1 MKTKPSVLFLGFLFS
16 TLSLSA
22 AQPWHTAGKRSEC
35 LLFERHTWNAQD
47 AVDETPGYSRRCYT
61 YTDSVFIPASFAG
74 KCFTLSC
81 GAANQEAW
89 LFINGYSVGYHAG
102 GYTAF
107 AFDVT
112 PYCRP
117 GQWNTV
123 RIVVSNCYNE
133 NIPPLSADFTFFGG
147 LYRDVILTATAP
159 AHFATTHYAT
169 RGVYIAT
176 PEVST
181 EQATV
186 QVEARIEGADK
197 AMKNARSVQFV
208 VRGHGYEK
216 SVRASVRHG
225 MARAEV
231 TIPTPALWSPDTP
244 NLYVVECSLYDK
256 HGRLQDQVQER
267 FGLRWYAFG
276 EDGMFYL
283 NGVRTKLIG
292 TSRHQCYKG
301 LGNALPDSLQRR
313 DIELIKAMGANFLR
327 VAHYPQGENIMRL
340 CDSIGLL
347 CSVEIPLVNAITESE
362 TFARRC
368 EEMLDEMVW
377 QNRNHASVV
386 LWAYSNEIL
395 LRPPFKN
402 DTARHNLY
410 CEHAAT
416 LCRRLN
422 AHLKMLDP
430 VRPTMI
436 VLHDNF
442 KEYGRYGFPEA
453 ADVVGLNI
461 YSGWYSG
468 VFSGMDKSVERVRK
482 ALPHTPL
489 LLTEF
494 GADCDPRL
502 RTAFPQRFDYSM
514 DYALLF
520 HRHYLSFILSS
531 DYLAGGTVWNY
542 NDFCSEARLGALPH
556 YNCKGLVTADRR
568 RKQTYFY
575 YQSVLRHDSVGQHAA
590 DTLRKLL
597 QLPTPTEMP
606 LRVNMGSSCFFTDD
620 SAQVWQPEQAYTQG
634 SWGYVGGEAFTKK
647 TKYGQLPTA
656 DVDIV
661 GTDQDPL
668 YQTAR
673 VGIRSFRADVPAGKY
688 RIVLHFAEL
697 ESADQEQ
704 MSVYNL
710 GNEALST
717 SFAGRCMTIQVSP
730 KPIADLQP
738 IMHSKSIV
746 SSQPMSESIEES
758 TEEQMQSSDTI
769 NLTAQYG
776 KYRAAQRSYTVE
788 VANEGITISFSAIVG
803 TPILNAVEIEKL

>member
-1 MKTKPSVLFLGFLFS
+1 MKTKPFTLFLGFLFS
-16 TLSLSA
+16 ALSLSA
-22 AQPWHTAGKRSEC
+22 AQSWHSDGQRSEC

-61 YTDSVFIPASFAG
+61 YTDSVFIPASLAG

-89 LFINGYSVGYHAG
+89 LSVNGDSVGYHAG

-112 PYCRP
+112 PYCRV

-123 RIVVSNCYNE
+123 RIVVSNRYNE

-147 LYRDVILTATAP
+147 LYRDVVLTATAP
-159 AHFATTHYAT
+159 AHFATTHFAT

-176 PEVST
+176 PEVSA
-181 EQATV
+181 ERATV
-186 QVEARIEGADK
+186 QVSARIEGTDK
-197 AMKNARSVQFV
+197 AIKNVRSVQFV
-208 VRGHGYEK
+208 VRGHGFEK

-225 MARAEV
+225 VAVAEL

-244 NLYVVECSLYDK
+244 HLYAVECSLYDK
-256 HGRLQDQVQER
+256 HGHLQDRVQER

-301 LGNALPDSLQRR
+301 LGNALPDSLQRK

-368 EEMLDEMVW
+368 EAMLDEMVW

-410 CEHAAT
+410 CEHAAS

-422 AHLKMLDP
+422 ARLKMLDP
-430 VRPTMI
+430 IRPTMI

-442 KEYGRYGFPEA
+442 REYSRYGFPEA

-468 VFSGMDKSVERVRK
+468 VFSGMDKSVERVRQ

-502 RTAFPQRFDYSM
+502 RTAAPQRFDYSM

-531 DYLAGGTVWNY
+531 DCLAGGTVWNY

-556 YNCKGLVTADRR
+556 YNCKGLVSADRR
-568 RKQTYFY
+568 RKLTYFY
-575 YQSVLRHDSVGQHAA
+575 YQSVLRHDSVEKHAA
-590 DTLRKLL
+590 DTLRQLL
-597 QLPTPTEMP
+597 QLPTPTAMP

-620 SAQVWQPEQAYTQG
+620 SAHVWQPEQAYAEG

-647 TKYGQLPTA
+647 TKYGQLPAA

-673 VGIRSFRADVPAGKY
+673 VGIQSFRADVPAGKY
-688 RIVLHFAEL
+688 CVVLHFAEL

-717 SFAGRCMTIQVSP
+717 HFAGRCMTIQVTP
-730 KPIADLQP
+730 QPIADLQP
-738 IMHSKSIV
+738 IMHSSSIV
-746 SSQPMSESIEES
+746 PSLSLSESIGS
-758 TEEQMQSSDTI
+758 VQKQIQSSDTI

-776 KYRAAQRSYTVE
+776 KYRAVQRTYTVE
-788 VANEGITISFSAIVG
+788 VANEGITISFFATLGS
-803 TPILNAVEIEKL
+803 PILNAVEIDRL

>member
-1 MKTKPSVLFLGFLFS
+1 MKTRKISTLLLALLISAGSFLGQ
-16 TLSLSA
+16 A
-22 AQPWHTAGKRSEC
+22 AQPWQTQGLRSEC
-35 LLFERHTWNAQD
+35 RLFERHTWNAAD
-47 AVDETPGYSRRCYT
+47 AVDEEAGYSRRCYT
-61 YTDSVFIPASFAG
+61 YTDSVFIPASMEG
-74 KCFTLSC
+74 RCFTLSC

-89 LFINGYSVGYHAG
+89 VYINGDSVGYHAG

-107 AFDVT
+107 AFAVT
-112 PYCRP
+112 RYCRV
-117 GQWNTV
+117 GQWNRV
-123 RIVVSNCYNE
+123 RIVVSNRYNE

-147 LYRDVILTATAP
+147 LYRDVVLTATAP

-169 RGVYIAT
+169 RGVY
-176 PEVST
+176 VST
-181 EQATV
+181 PVVSAKQAKV
-186 QVEARIEGADK
+186 RIEARIESEDK
-197 AMKNARSVQFV
+197 ASQGSVEFV
-208 VRGHGYEK
+208 VSGHGYRK
-216 SVRASVRHG
+216 TIRAKVRKG
-225 MARAEV
+225 RALAEC

-244 NLYVVECSLYDK
+244 NRYGVECRLYDQR
-256 HGRLQDQVQER
+256 GDEQDYVREW
-267 FGLRWYAFG
+267 FGIRWYAFG

-283 NGVRTKLIG
+283 NGERTKLIG

-301 LGNALPDSLQRR
+301 LGNAVPDSLQRK

-347 CSVEIPLVNAITESE
+347 CSVEIPLVNAITENE
-362 TFARRC
+362 AFARRC

-402 DTARHNLY
+402 DSVRHNLY
-410 CEHAAT
+410 CEHAAA

-422 AHLKMLDP
+422 ARLKALDP
-430 VRPTMI
+430 TRPTMI

-442 KEYGRYGFPEA
+442 KEYSRYGFPQS

-468 VFSGMDKSVERVRK
+468 VFSGMDKSVERVRQ

-502 RTAFPQRFDYSM
+502 RTASPQRFDYSM
-514 DYALLF
+514 DYALRF
-520 HRHYLSFILSS
+520 HQHYLSFILHS
-531 DYLAGGTVWNY
+531 DCLAGGTVWNY

-568 RKQTYFY
+568 RKLTYFY
-575 YQSVLRHDSVGQHAA
+575 YQSVLRKDSVGRHAA
-590 DTLRKLL
+590 DTLAKML
-597 QLPTPTEMP
+597 QLPKAEAMP
-606 LRVNMGSSCFFTDD
+606 LRVNMGSRCFFTDD
-620 SAQVWQPEQAYTQG
+620 SARVWQPEQAYRKG

-647 TKYGQLPTA
+647 TKYGQLPAA

-661 GTDQDPL
+661 GTAQDPL

-673 VGIRSFRADVPAGKY
+673 VGIEAFRADVPAGRY
-688 RIVLHFAEL
+688 DVVLHLAEL
-697 ESADQEQ
+697 ESEEREQ

-710 GNEALST
+710 GNEAIDTGFS
-717 SFAGRCMTIQVSP
+717 GREMLVQVQ
-730 KPIADLQP
+730 DLEP
-738 IMHSKSIV
+738 V
-746 SSQPMSESIEES
+746 RV
-758 TEEQMQSSDTI
+758 
-769 NLTAQYG
+769 NLTRQYG
-776 KYRAAQRSYTVE
+776 RYRAVELHYTVE
-788 VANEGITISFSAIVG
+788 VQAGEGICISFAPVEG
-803 TPILNAVEIEKL
+803 MPILNAVEIRSE